1 MRWRLIRP
9 PLETLPNAPDLFA
22 IYRHLHEHPDL
33 ERAPG
38 GWNYRGEFYPD
49 YLTVGGAGHAIFRTA
64 LKYCRGAGLDV
75 GAGHWPLPGATP
87 VDTQRGEGRLNAVE
101 DFADA
106 SMDFVFSSH
115 CLEHIEDWGA
125 ALKLWIHKLKPGGGA
140 FSCTCRTPIAPSGT
154 PALRS
159 SARRTNG
166 YPSRQWSNRSCETLI
181 ASS

>member
-125 ALKLWIHKLKPGGGA
+125 ALKLWIHKLKPGGA
-140 FSCTCRTPIAPSGT
+140 HFLVPAAPR
-154 PALRS
+154 LLHL
-159 SARRTNG
+159 ARRLSVRRRGAQMATHPGNG
-166 YPSRQWSNRSCETLI
+166 PTEVARP
-181 ASS
+181 